1 MKRVKD
7 ARLLALMASIFLVA
21 GVLHMYAWMSW
32 APELLNKDGLETVVG
47 SVAFYWGS
55 VFTMML
61 ASYYFP
67 ILLVLRKR
75 AEAVMVS
82 EEVPLIERDQWLE
95 RRGLSL
101 RIANQVPQMIGILGP
116 LIAAPAGKF
125 LASLSEFVPK

>member
-1 MKRVKD
+1 
-7 ARLLALMASIFLVA
+7 
-21 GVLHMYAWMSW
+21 
-32 APELLNKDGLETVVG
+32 
-47 SVAFYWGS
+47 
-55 VFTMML
+55 MML